1 VYFKKACN
9 SLSPCWRTTRPGT
22 WLLHK
27 PRSFSNALSSAKR
40 WPTLCDKC
48 LDSVLHFTPTGIFT
62 LKLRLWQAWSS
73 CEQLKASLQFFALR
87 QLTTACR
94 TVSLCCPS
102 RETSL
107 NPSLNST
114 TALNQGQ
121 DAPYVTASLGI
132 RDLSSVADPKRHAS
146 SSVHITFC
154 SC

>member
-1 VYFKKACN
+1 MYLVHIYAYPYKYTYIQVLMAQN
-9 SLSPCWRTTRPGT
+9 SCISQPYSPCWRTTRPGT

-94 TVSLCCPS
+94 TVSLCWPS
-102 RETSL
+102 SETPL

-121 DAPYVTASLGI
+121 DP
-132 RDLSSVADPKRHAS
+132 P
-146 SSVHITFC
+146 
-154 SC
+154 